1 MTKIIISILLLLSL
15 NLSADLIDNGPDN
28 GSTEYKN
35 GLVEYQKGNIPLAS
49 ELYSKA
55 CEHGSMQGCT
65 SLGIMYFTGDGIKEN
80 PKKAKKLLT
89 KACKNR
95 HSKACYHLGSIYKR
109 GADGIERNIRK
120 SRMFYAMG
128 CKIGYDK
135 SCDQYNLIR
144 EKRETIGS
152 GTDVKDLGY
161 TYTTEIYGG

>member
-1 MTKIIISILLLLSL
+1 MLLLLSL
-15 NLSADLIDNGPDN
+15 NLSASIVDNKLNN

-35 GLVEYQKGNIPLAS
+35 GLIEYKKGNATLAS
-49 ELYSKA
+49 EHYNKA
-55 CEHGSMQGCT
+55 CKYGNMPGCT
-65 SLGIMYFTGDGIKEN
+65 KLGVLYFTGDGVKEN

-120 SRMFYAMG
+120 ARMFYAMG
-128 CKIGYDK
+128 CQIGYDK

-144 EKRETIGS
+144 EKRETVGS
-152 GTDVKDLGY
+152 GTNVKDLGY